1 MRLQLLGFLDFR
13 MKVVKGELLVSK
25 SSAKSFFQS
34 DMLLY
39 LAILFLVEFVRGA
52 ALISVLPI
60 YGDKALGLNLDV
72 IGAAITAHYITDTG
86 LKLAIGYLLDRLSV
100 RFVVSIGLLCSFIG
114 IATLEFADVP
124 WIFITA
130 AAIYGIGISPIWIV
144 CLTKIKEDHR
154 ATQMGFLYTIWL
166 VGLGSG
172 PVVTNLL
179 LDYNLELTYWVMVG
193 VSLLALVLSFFI
205 KKGRSVHIDIVPF
218 REQLAILGS
227 RLRDMKLLLPGM
239 VLQTL
244 GAGMLLPILPSFA
257 VNSLGM
263 SATQYSIL
271 LIIGGGCTVIGL
283 IPMGKLSDSFGKK
296 WFLIVGF
303 LAFGIILFALT
314 QQPPLVLAL
323 FWAFVLGLSYA
334 AVLPAW
340 NALLAA
346 YVPPGQQGLGWGV
359 FSTVEG
365 IGGIIGPIIGGV
377 LATRF
382 SESSVVGL
390 AGIMFIIISMFYVFF
405 PFKLFKGES
414 LPPATK

>member
-1 MRLQLLGFLDFR
+1 MP
-13 MKVVKGELLVSK
+13 VSK
-25 SSAKSFFQS
+25 ASIKSFFQS
-34 DMLLY
+34 DMLLF
-39 LAILFLVEFVRGA
+39 LAILYLVEFVRGA
-52 ALISVLPI
+52 ALISFLPI
-60 YGDKALGLNLDV
+60 YGDKALGLDLDV
-72 IGAAITAHYITDTG
+72 IGAAITAHYLTDTS

-100 RFVVSIGLLCSFIG
+100 RTVVCIGLLFSFVG
-114 IATLEFADVP
+114 IAILQFADIP
-124 WIFITA
+124 WIFISA

-144 CLTKIKEDHR
+144 CLTKVNENQR

-179 LDYNLELTYWVMVG
+179 LDFNLDLTYWVMAG
-193 VSLLALVLSFFI
+193 VALAAFLLSLFI
-205 KKGRSVHIDIVPF
+205 RGGRSVHIDVVPF
-218 REQLAILGS
+218 RQQLAILGS

-263 SATQYSIL
+263 TATHYSIL
-271 LIIGGGCTVIGL
+271 LIIGGGCTVVGL
-283 IPMGKLSDSFGKK
+283 IPMGKLSDSLGKK
-296 WFLIVGF
+296 WFLIAGF
-303 LAFGIILFALT
+303 LAFGIVLFALT
-314 QQPPLVLAL
+314 QHPQLALAL
-323 FWAFVLGLSYA
+323 FWAFVLGISYA

-365 IGGIIGPIIGGV
+365 IGGIIGPIIGGF

-390 AGIMFIIISMFYVFF
+390 AGIMFMIISLFYVFF
-405 PFKLFKGES
+405 PFRLFKGDS
-414 LPPATK
+414 LPPAKES

>member
-1 MRLQLLGFLDFR
+1 M
-13 MKVVKGELLVSK
+13 SK
-25 SSAKSFFQS
+25 ASAKSFFQS

-52 ALISVLPI
+52 ALISFLPI
-60 YGDKALGLNLDV
+60 YGDKALGLDLDV
-72 IGAAITAHYITDTG
+72 IGAAITAHYMTDTG
-86 LKLAIGYLLDRLSV
+86 LKLAIGYLLDRLSI
-100 RFVVSIGLLCSFIG
+100 RTVVNIGLLFSLVG
-114 IATLEFADVP
+114 IAALQFADVP

-144 CLTKIKEDHR
+144 CLTKVKEEQR

-179 LDYNLELTYWVMVG
+179 LDFSLDLTYWVMAG
-193 VSLLALVLSFFI
+193 VSLAAWLLALFI
-205 KKGRSVHIDIVPF
+205 KGGRSVHIDIVPF
-218 REQLAILGS
+218 RQQLAILGS

-257 VNSLGM
+257 VNGLGM
-263 SATQYSIL
+263 SATHYSIL
-271 LIIGGGCTVIGL
+271 LIIGGGCTVLGL

-303 LAFGIILFALT
+303 LAFGIVLFALT
-314 QQPPLVLAL
+314 QQPPIALAL
-323 FWAFVLGLSYA
+323 FWAFVLGISYA

-365 IGGIIGPIIGGV
+365 IGGIIGPIIGGF
-377 LATRF
+377 LATRY

-390 AGIMFIIISMFYVFF
+390 AGIMFMIISLFYVFF
-405 PFKLFKGES
+405 PFRLFKGEP
-414 LPPATK
+414 LPPAKGLK

>member
-1 MRLQLLGFLDFR
+1 MNRASIKFFLQ
-13 MKVVKGELLVSK
+13 K
-25 SSAKSFFQS
+25 
-34 DMLLY
+34 DMLLL

-52 ALISVLPI
+52 ALISFLPI
-60 YGDKALGLNLDV
+60 YGDKALGLDLDV
-72 IGAAITAHYITDTG
+72 IGAAITAHYLTDTG

-100 RFVVSIGLLCSFIG
+100 RTVVTIGLLFSLIG
-114 IATLEFADVP
+114 VFALQFADVP
-124 WIFITA
+124 WIFISA

-144 CLTKIKEDHR
+144 CLTKVRDDNR

-166 VGLGSG
+166 IGLGTG

-179 LDYNLELTYWVMVG
+179 LDFNLDLTYWVMVG
-193 VSLLALVLSFFI
+193 VALGAWVLSLLI
-205 KKGRSVHIDIVPF
+205 PGGKGIHVETVPF
-218 REQLAILGS
+218 RQQLSILGS
-227 RLRDMKLLLPGM
+227 RLREMKPLLPGM

-263 SATQYSIL
+263 TATHYSIL
-271 LIIGGGCTVIGL
+271 LIIGGACTILGL

-303 LAFGIILFALT
+303 LSFGIVLFALT
-314 QQPPLVLAL
+314 AHPPLALAL
-323 FWAFVLGLSYA
+323 FWAFVLGISYA

-365 IGGIIGPIIGGV
+365 IGGMIGPILGGF
-377 LATRF
+377 LATRY

-390 AGIMFIIISMFYVFF
+390 AGIMFICISMFYVFF
-405 PFKLFKGES
+405 PFRLFRGDTPSIGGK
-414 LPPATK
+414 K